1 MVKQS
6 VKKHAIKAHKKIK
19 AELAHLAKFVPMG
32 LVLGMYGQIT
42 PNTDFIKETGPAAG
56 VV

>member
-1 MVKQS
+1 MKQS